1 MRINGEMTMEQLVA
15 MTRKMMRRMA
25 RAMTRIMIRLTRT
38 VATCVSATRVT
49 AVRMLGCALMAA
61 VTIATLCGS
70 ARGETLTL
78 DQAIQRAL
86 AFAPTVASASA
97 QSDLSAAMVREA
109 GAPFYPSLAAGSE
122 YMQAPGYSKTITN
135 GGLSDAMLTLNY
147 TAYDFGRRT
156 AQARAALYQ
165 SEADN
170 YGVRAARAQMIF
182 DTTIAYYDL
191 VRAREIDRE
200 LDTDDARLK
209 RYVAVVKALRLSGR
223 SIAND
228 ELKVETASNNIGLS
242 LSSAHYNVEHAA
254 AALGSLMG
262 QFGPSDITVAEAAG
276 LPAWPGEDLSRNPM
290 LTAAQRTVASA
301 KANVQAAERERYP
314 TVKLALTAGWQ
325 GINPQHTFTHE
336 AGASYDGL
344 ISVPIFDG
352 GIISAHV
359 DEARARLAAAEAQMR
374 QVELELR
381 KQLAD
386 ATPRYRQAREQLAL
400 LTKAEPTAQDNFAL
414 TWARFLGGGNVT
426 LLEVLDAF
434 QQVEQL
440 RLARPDQ
447 MFATRQ
453 AAAQAALTLGL
464 DQ

>member
-1 MRINGEMTMEQLVA
+1 
-15 MTRKMMRRMA
+15 MA
-25 RAMTRIMIRLTRT
+25 
-38 VATCVSATRVT
+38 
-49 AVRMLGCALMAA
+49 
-61 VTIATLCGS
+61 IATLS
-70 ARGETLTL
+70 TFARGETLTL
-78 DQAIQRAL
+78 DQAVKRAL
-86 AFAPTVASASA
+86 ALAPTVASASA
-97 QSDLSAAMVREA
+97 QSDLGAAMVREA
-109 GAPFYPSLAAGSE
+109 RAPFYPSLSAGSE

-135 GGLSDAMLTLNY
+135 GGLSDAMLALNY
-147 TAYDFGRRT
+147 TAYDFGHRL
-156 AQARAALYQ
+156 AQERAALYQ

-170 YGVRAARAQMIF
+170 YGVRAARAQVIF
-182 DTTIAYYDL
+182 DTSVAYYDL

-200 LDTDDARLK
+200 LDADDARLK
-209 RYVAVVKALRLSGR
+209 RYVAVVKALRASGR

-228 ELKVETASNNIGLS
+228 ELKVRTASNNAGLS
-242 LSSAHYNVEHAA
+242 FSSAHHNVERAA
-254 AALGSLMG
+254 AVLGSLMG
-262 QFGPSDITVAEAAG
+262 QFGPSDITVAEVSG
-276 LPAWPGEDLSRNPM
+276 LPAWPGDDLSRNPM
-290 LTAAQRTVASA
+290 LIAAQRTVASA
-301 KANVQAAERERYP
+301 KADVQEAERERYP

-325 GINPQHTFTHE
+325 GINPPHTFTHE

-344 ISVPIFDG
+344 VSMPIFDG
-352 GIISAHV
+352 GLISAHV
-359 DEARARLAAAEAQMR
+359 DEARARMAAAEAQVR

-381 KQLAD
+381 KQVAD
-386 ATPRYRQAREQLAL
+386 AAPRYRQARAQLAL

-453 AAAQAALTLGL
+453 AAAQASLTLGL